1 MKEIGTVISEPSPSP
16 SEFAFV
22 LNVDGLAVRK
32 GNFIQLETEEGTMI
46 ANVKDIY
53 KSNRYFQRAET
64 VREYERSGRPMSSIF
79 PTPRWEITVGLA
91 RPLGVFSSDT
101 LNRATYPPSTGEK
114 VYIAEKGLISK
125 FLGNEDNGINIGTLR
140 FHDLPIKLDLTR
152 LFQKHLAILAMSGA
166 GKSYLAS
173 VLLEELLN
181 RRETGKLGVVI
192 FDVHGEYTGFSNIPQ
207 KGYVDFSENVNV
219 FSGEDISIG
228 VPNLNVGDFSK
239 LLPNIT
245 PVQRRELGRILN
257 NLKITF
263 ENSYSLEDL
272 VESIQKDPDMN
283 KKTKEA
289 MASWL
294 IGLDDLGL
302 FGKYDYP
309 SLKKVVEPGR
319 ATIFDLRDVIDM
331 PRRQIIVAHIA
342 RKIFKLRRFGEIC
355 PFLIILEE
363 AHQFIPE
370 GERVAR
376 ITREIFETIARE
388 GRKFYASLCLVSQ
401 RPIRLSTTVLSQ
413 CNTHIILRVTN
424 PYDLDH
430 IGRSSEGITRD
441 VLDQIS
447 TLRVGEALI
456 VGEAINQPI
465 FVKVRERNSQPPLH
479 SLSLEEACNIYEKRE
494 KEELE
499 DSDTF

>member
-32 GNFIQLETEEGTMI
+32 GNFVQLETEEGTMI
-46 ANVKDIY
+46 ANVKDLY
-53 KSNRYFQRAET
+53 KSNRYFEKAET
-64 VREYERSGRPMSSIF
+64 VREYERSGRPLSSIF
-79 PTPRWEITVGLA
+79 PAPRWEITVGIA
-91 RPLGVFSSDT
+91 RPLGVFSSET
-101 LNRATYPPSTGEK
+101 LNRATYPPSTGTK
-114 VYIAEKGLISK
+114 VYLADEGLLSK
-125 FLGNEDNGINIGTLR
+125 FLGSEENGINVGTLR
-140 FHDLPIKLDLTR
+140 FHDLPIKLNMTR

-166 GKSYLAS
+166 GKSYLVS
-173 VLLEELLN
+173 VLLEELLS
-181 RRETGKLGVVI
+181 RKEGGRLGVII
-192 FDVHGEYTGFSNIPQ
+192 FDVHGEYTGFSTIPPQ
-207 KGYVDFSENVNV
+207 GYVDYSGSVNV

-228 VPNLNVGDFSK
+228 VPNLSAGDFSK

-245 PVQRRELGRILN
+245 PVQKRELSRILN
-257 NLKITF
+257 NLKMTF
-263 ENSYSLEDL
+263 DSYSLEDI
-272 VESIQKDPDMN
+272 VEFIQKDPDMN

-289 MASWL
+289 MISWL

-309 SLKKVVEPGR
+309 SLKKIVEPRR
-319 ATIFDLRDVIDM
+319 ATIFDLSDIIDM
-331 PRRQIIVAHIA
+331 QRKQIIVAHIA
-342 RKIFKLRRFGEIC
+342 RRLFNLRRSGEIC
-355 PFLIILEE
+355 PFLIVLEE

-401 RPIRLSTTVLSQ
+401 RPIKLSTTVLSQ

-465 FVKVRERNSQPPLH
+465 FVKVRERTSQPPLH
-479 SLSLEEACNIYEKRE
+479 SLSLEEACILYENKE

-499 DSDTF
+499 DSDIY